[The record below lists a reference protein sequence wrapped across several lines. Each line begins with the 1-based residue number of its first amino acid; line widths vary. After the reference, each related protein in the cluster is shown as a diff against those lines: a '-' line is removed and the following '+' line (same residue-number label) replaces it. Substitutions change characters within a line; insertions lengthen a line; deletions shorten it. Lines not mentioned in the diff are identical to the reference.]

1 MDSTVLIKLHIKMYR
16 KDDNLVPVGNN
27 YFAALSKNYVY
38 ASPEELEKMFPKIRV
53 KKDLKDSEADKVVTP
68 DPKSTNTSNVNKKL

>member
-16 KDDNLVPVGNN
+16 KDDNLVPVGTN

-38 ASPEELEKMFPKIRV
+38 ASPEELEKMFPKIHV
-53 KKDLKDSEADKVVTP
+53 SKESKNSEADKVVTP
-68 DPKSTNTSNVNKKL
+68 DAKSTNTSNVNKKL

>member
-1 MDSTVLIKLHIKMYR
+1 MDGRQHIKLCIKMYR

-53 KKDLKDSEADKVVTP
+53 KKDLKDSEADKIVTP

>member
-1 MDSTVLIKLHIKMYR
+1 MDGTALIKLQIKMYR
-16 KDDNLVPVGNN
+16 KDDNLVPVGTN

-68 DPKSTNTSNVNKKL
+68 NPKSTNISNVDKKL

>member
-1 MDSTVLIKLHIKMYR
+1 MDSMVLIKLQIKMYR
-16 KDDNLVPVGNN
+16 KDDNLVPVGTN

-68 DPKSTNTSNVNKKL
+68 NPKSTNTSNVDKKL